1 LGGNGIEKQ
10 SKKRLKGKDKYFS
23 KIERKKNYHSSQEK
37 EIGYLEF
44 HVDYAQPVL

>member
-10 SKKRLKGKDKYFS
+10 SKKRLTGKEKYFS
-23 KIERKKNYHSSQEK
+23 KIGEKNRYSSQEK